1 MATGTYEFIVPVAG
15 LRLEQTKVANLHP
28 SVEKIV
34 VETQDDEQMAVIFHL
49 TNVFTEAEANAVTR
63 DILASIINRLA
74 FELDLSIGE
83 PHLKSSSL
91 PKDASGSSHTFST
104 SLLVTW
110 NVVAPV
116 VVPDSTR
123 RQELAKLLEQPYRRP
138 DLHSAYRFA
147 GNQSDAV
154 TRFMFLYNI
163 LLQLHNDRQKQVD
176 NFIRQETPTVSL
188 SPRPDKPRIVE
199 TVYTRLRNQVGHIR
213 AGIPPE
219 QTRTEIEDNVAALQK
234 LVKVAISRVV

>member
-15 LRLEQTKVANLHP
+15 LRLEQTKVANLHT

-83 PHLKSSSL
+83 PHLKSFSL
-91 PKDASGSSHTFST
+91 PKDASGSSHTVST

-110 NVVAPV
+110 NV

-147 GNQSDAV
+147 GSQSDAI
-154 TRFMFLYNI
+154 TRFMFLYSI
-163 LLQLHNDRQKQVD
+163 LLQLHGDFQPQVD

-188 SPRPDKPRIVE
+188 SPRPDKPWIIE

-234 LVKVAISRVV
+234 LVKVDISREV

>member
-63 DILASIINRLA
+63 DVLASIINRLA

-83 PHLKSSSL
+83 PHLKSFSL
-91 PKDASGSSHTFST
+91 PKDASSSSHTVST
-104 SLLVTW
+104 SLLATW
-110 NVVAPV
+110 NVLAPV

-147 GNQSDAV
+147 GSQSDAV
-154 TRFMFLYNI
+154 TRFMFLYSI
-163 LLQLHNDRQKQVD
+163 LLQLHDYQEQVD

-199 TVYTRLRNQVGHIR
+199 TVYTRLRNQVGHKR

-234 LVKVAISRVV
+234 LVKVAISREV